1 MQISKSPK
9 LIHNFLIFTAVV
21 GLVFTGWL
29 AGHILRHTTPAI
41 QHPPVQ
47 ELDPHIK
54 NGFEPEGIRRQAVLM
69 EISGMGVFTN
79 EGSFYLGQALFN
91 GCVGNTYYTS
101 LPAKCRS
108 GDGKLVKVGGNDSYI
123 IVVPEDK

>member
-1 MQISKSPK
+1 MQVSKSPK
-9 LIHNFLIFTAVV
+9 LIHNYLVFTAVV

-54 NGFEPEGIRRQAVLM
+54 NGFEPEGIRREGVLTG
-69 EISGMGVFTN
+69 IGVFISA
-79 EGSFYLGQALFN
+79 GSAIPGEFAFESCFGS
-91 GCVGNTYYTS
+91 TYYTS

-108 GDGKLVKVGGNDSYI
+108 ASGELVQVGGTETERLFI
-123 IVVPEDK
+123 PPVR